1 MIEIAPI
8 TPYQPVNAP
17 LKVEREPRD
26 KRHPDQRPP
35 QAKQDRN
42 RNNANPQ
49 PAEHI
54 DEIV

>member
-1 MIEIAPI
+1 MIEITPI

-17 LKVEREPRD
+17 LKVEREQRD
-26 KRHPDQRPP
+26 KRNPEQRRPH
-35 QAKQDRN
+35 AKQDRN
-42 RNNANPQ
+42 PNNANPQ